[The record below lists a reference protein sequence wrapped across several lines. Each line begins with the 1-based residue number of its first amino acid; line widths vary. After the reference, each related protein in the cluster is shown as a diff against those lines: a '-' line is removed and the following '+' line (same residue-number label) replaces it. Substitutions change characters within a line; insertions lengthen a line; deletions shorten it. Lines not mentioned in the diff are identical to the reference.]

1 MKNGY
6 LIIGDVH
13 GKVDEYQEIVNNT
26 DLCTIQV
33 GDFGFKIQHDWFLQ
47 NIDYKQNLIGVG
59 GFRHMINFGN
69 HDDTLYLDRYYSTG
83 DYCVFGYNL
92 MTVRG
97 AESIDKNKRVEGID
111 YWSNEELSYTEMK
124 EAIKTY
130 EEYKP
135 KIMVTHE
142 CPQSIREYF
151 FGIKEES
158 LTSLGL
164 QEMFEIHQPELW
176 IFGHHHRSKNEVI
189 NGTRFICLNEL
200 ETYQI

>member
-13 GKVDEYQEIVNNT
+13 GKVDEYQEIVNKT

-33 GDFGFKIQHDWFLQ
+33 GDFGFKFQHDWFLE
-47 NIDYKQNLIGVG
+47 NIDYKQNFISLG

-69 HDDTLYLDRYYSTG
+69 HDDTSYLDRYYSTG
-83 DYCVFGYNL
+83 DYSVFCDNL

-151 FGIKEES
+151 FGIKEDS

-164 QEMFEIHQPELW
+164 QEMFEIHQPKLW

-189 NGTRFICLNEL
+189 NGTRFICLSEL